1 MFYTAPLLDL
11 ASSWHYHDLTL
22 YVNDGAIYVVSAT
35 KQAATKAA
43 LEGYKVV
50 TTWLHMNG
58 LEADPAKTELMTFTP
73 TRRSNLTGS
82 NIQGTQ
88 PTPDHNITMTRSL
101 RYLGIFITDNLDW
114 SLHVKTMANRTK
126 STIRGISILG
136 NSVHRLD
143 FLH

>member
-1 MFYTAPLLDL
+1 VSLKIGNFISDVFTIHNGTPQGSPLSPILSVFYTAPLLDL

-88 PTPDHNITMTRSL
+88 PTPDHNITT
-101 RYLGIFITDNLDW
+101 T
-114 SLHVKTMANRTK
+114 
-126 STIRGISILG
+126 
-136 NSVHRLD
+136 
-143 FLH
+143 